1 MVSGQRLQSLIVR
14 NVGVMIGVGM
24 SVKWRLVACV

>member
-1 MVSGQRLQSLIVR
+1 MVSGQRPQSLIVR
-14 NVGVMIGVGM
+14 NVGVRIGVGM